1 MSQVTVARV
10 SAAAGARVGS
20 RFFFAYAVV
29 LLIVV
34 FLGFAPTFYL
44 DPLFDTPTRV
54 TSVVYPDARP
64 MPIYL
69 SLHAVLLTA
78 WYVGL
83 VVQSSLIGRGR
94 HDMHRTLGV
103 FGIAV
108 AAGVVI
114 SGAVATLGLIPR
126 ATGEHVLVTANSLNL
141 VVFATLVSLAIYK
154 RRQPQVHKRLM
165 LVASVAIIGPAV
177 GPDRMFGIFLGRLVP
192 DFVLV
197 PVPLVFWVLL
207 LGALERF
214 S

>member
-1 MSQVTVARV
+1 
-10 SAAAGARVGS
+10 
-20 RFFFAYAVV
+20 
-29 LLIVV
+29 
-34 FLGFAPTFYL
+34 
-44 DPLFDTPTRV
+44 
-54 TSVVYPDARP
+54 
-64 MPIYL
+64 
-69 SLHAVLLTA
+69 
-78 WYVGL
+78 
-83 VVQSSLIGRGR
+83 
-94 HDMHRTLGV
+94 MHRTLGV